1 MALRALFSTH
11 DSVRTLVALHVNRKR
26 NRALNVPFTSPVA
39 ATLVR
44 PDPAQA
50 RRRAMWHLLWGISML
65 AITVMALFTRA
76 DALTL
81 TALMV
86 SALPAVGVF
95 TMQALPSAPS
105 SWPQAV
111 PPTPVWTVVPWLIC
125 PVLSMV
131 LSGGISGPVAPL
143 VFVPVLGGL
152 ALRTP
157 GDERPLVW
165 GLAAATVAAFTGGVA
180 APFLPELAP
189 NALLT
194 TGTGLVV
201 LLFATVAAL
210 NTRPSG
216 TVVPLAM
223 ARMESALKDQPGLT
237 LVLAPNGRAMAAY
250 GAAPP
255 AVDVDALFNER
266 DSEGG
271 LIEAVHPPDRAA
283 VRAALSRAQAG
294 QPAQVRFTPRAALD
308 RRVLLVVRRMQ
319 GDSRRIAALM
329 LDATLQYARESELDQ
344 ARAEA
349 ETQVLARSRFIAHL
363 SHELRTPLN
372 AVLGFSDMMKSQ
384 LVGPLSDRYVDYA
397 NSIHTAGSHLLD
409 VIGNV
414 LDVSRIDADRY
425 ELHCE
430 DIDAR
435 DVADAAMALVRVQ
448 AEEKTIDLSADLPED
463 ALMVHADR
471 RAFKQILV
479 NLLGNA
485 VKFTPSKGTIVL
497 AAHREDD
504 SLVVIVTDN
513 GVGIAPAD
521 LARLG
526 RPFEQAG
533 DAKQKAQGTG
543 LGLSLAR
550 SLAEL
555 HGGTLSLESQLGEGT
570 IATLRLPAIL

>member
-1 MALRALFSTH
+1 MNA
-11 DSVRTLVALHVNRKR
+11 
-26 NRALNVPFTSPVA
+26 PFPTPVA

-44 PDPAQA
+44 PDPAQS
-50 RRRAMWHLLWGISML
+50 RRRAIWHLLWGISLL
-65 AITVMALFTRA
+65 ALTAMALFAGATPRPLV
-76 DALTL
+76 ALL
-81 TALMV
+81 V
-86 SALPAVGVF
+86 VALPAVGVF
-95 TMQALPSAPS
+95 ALQTLPSVPS
-105 SWPQAV
+105 SWPQPV
-111 PPTPVWTVVPWLIC
+111 RPTPVWATVPWLVC
-125 PVLSMV
+125 PVVTMILTGG
-131 LSGGISGPVAPL
+131 LSGPLAPL
-143 VFVPVLGGL
+143 GFVPVMGGL

-165 GLAAATVAAFTGGVA
+165 GLIAAAAGVFAGGMA
-180 APFLPELAP
+180 SPFLAP
-189 NALLT
+189 LPANGLIT

-201 LLFATVAAL
+201 LLFAIVAAL
-210 NTRPSG
+210 NTRPGG
-216 TVVPLAM
+216 TVIPLAM

-237 LVLAPNGRAMAAY
+237 LVLAPNGRALAAY

-255 AVDVDALFNER
+255 AMDVDALFEER

-271 LIEAVHPPDRAA
+271 LIEAVHPPDRPA

-329 LDATLQYARESELDQ
+329 LDATLQHARESELDQ

-349 ETQVLARSRFIAHL
+349 EAQVLARSRFIAHL

-372 AVLGFSDMMKSQ
+372 AVLGFSEMMKNQ
-384 LVGPLSDRYVDYA
+384 LVGPLSERYVGYA
-397 NSIHTAGSHLLD
+397 GSIHTAGSHLLD

-425 ELHCE
+425 ELNCE
-430 DIDAR
+430 DLDAR
-435 DVADAAMALVRVQ
+435 DLADAAMALVRVQ
-448 AEEKTIDLSADLPED
+448 ADEKAIDLSADLPET
-463 ALMVHADR
+463 ALMVHTDR
-471 RAFKQILV
+471 RALKQILV

-485 VKFTPSKGTIVL
+485 VKFTPANGKVEL
-497 AAHREDD
+497 AARREED
-504 SLVVIVTDN
+504 SLILTVSDN
-513 GVGIAPAD
+513 GIGIAPQD

-570 IATLRLPAIL
+570 KATLRLPAF

>member
-1 MALRALFSTH
+1 
-11 DSVRTLVALHVNRKR
+11 
-26 NRALNVPFTSPVA
+26 LNAPFTPPSA
-39 ATLVR
+39 ATLVL

-50 RRRAMWHLLWGISML
+50 RRRAIWHLLWGISLL
-65 AITVMALFTRA
+65 ALTVMALFSGA
-76 DALTL
+76 DVLTL
-81 TALMV
+81 LALMV
-86 SALPAVGVF
+86 VALPAVGVF
-95 TMQALPSAPS
+95 AIQPLPQSPS
-105 SWPQAV
+105 PWPQPV
-111 PPTPVWTVVPWLIC
+111 LPTPVWAVVPWLVC
-125 PVLSMV
+125 PVVAMAITGGFQGPLS
-131 LSGGISGPVAPL
+131 PF

-152 ALRTP
+152 ALRSP

-165 GLAAATVAAFTGGVA
+165 GLGAAALAAFAGAIA
-180 APFLPELAP
+180 APLLPRLSD

-194 TGTGLVV
+194 SGLGLVV
-201 LLFATVAAL
+201 LLFGLVAAL
-210 NTRPSG
+210 NTRHTG
-216 TVVPLAM
+216 TVVPLTM
-223 ARMESALKDQPGLT
+223 ARMESALTDQPGLT
-237 LVLAPNGRAMAAY
+237 LVLAPNGRALAAY

-255 AVDVDALFNER
+255 AMDVDALFSEY
-266 DSEGG
+266 DGEGG
-271 LIEAVHPPDRAA
+271 LIEAIHPPDRPA

-319 GDSRRIAALM
+319 GNSRRIAALM
-329 LDATLQYARESELDQ
+329 LDATLQHARESELDQ

-349 ETQVLARSRFIAHL
+349 EAQVLARSRFIAHL

-372 AVLGFSDMMKSQ
+372 AVLGFSEMMKSQ
-384 LVGPLSDRYVDYA
+384 LVGPLSDRYIDYA
-397 NSIHTAGSHLLD
+397 SSIHTAGSHLLD

-425 ELHCE
+425 ELHRE

-435 DVADAAMALVRVQ
+435 DLADAAMALVRVQ
-448 AEEKTIDLSADLPED
+448 ADEKAIDLSADLPDET
-463 ALMVHADR
+463 LLVHVDR

-479 NLLGNA
+479 NLLSNA
-485 VKFTPSKGTIVL
+485 VKFTPANGQIEL
-497 AAHREDD
+497 AARREDNAMV
-504 SLVVIVTDN
+504 LTVKDN
-513 GVGIAPAD
+513 GIGIAPED

-555 HGGTLSLESQLGEGT
+555 HDGTLTLESTLGEGT
-570 IATLRLPAIL
+570 TATLRIPAF

>member
-1 MALRALFSTH
+1 MTVPHLFNS
-11 DSVRTLVALHVNRKR
+11 
-26 NRALNVPFTSPVA
+26 A

-50 RRRAMWHLLWGISML
+50 RKRAVWHLLWGISLL
-65 AITVMALFTRA
+65 AMAVMALFA
-76 DALTL
+76 GAGIPVVV
-81 TALMV
+81 ALMV
-86 SALPAVGVF
+86 AALPAVGVF
-95 TMQALPSAPS
+95 ALQSLPAPAS
-105 SWPQAV
+105 SWPQPV
-111 PPTPVWTVVPWLIC
+111 KPTPLWAVAPWLVC
-125 PVLSMV
+125 PVVASL
-131 LSGGISGPVAPL
+131 LAGGPAGPLGPI
-143 VFVPVLGGL
+143 VFVPVIGGL
-152 ALRTP
+152 ALRTA
-157 GDERPLVW
+157 GDERPLVY
-165 GLAAATVAAFTGGVA
+165 GLIAAALAAFAGAIITPLLPAAQ
-180 APFLPELAP
+180 PS
-189 NALLT
+189 ALLT
-194 TGTGLVV
+194 SGCALVI
-201 LLFATVAAL
+201 LLFGAVAAI
-210 NTRPSG
+210 NTRPGG

-237 LVLAPNGRAMAAY
+237 LVLAPSGQALAAY
-250 GAAPP
+250 GSAPP
-255 AVDVDALFNER
+255 AVDVDALFDGR

-271 LIEAVHPPDRAA
+271 LIEAVHPPDRPA

-349 ETQVLARSRFIAHL
+349 EAQVQARSRFIAHL

-372 AVLGFSDMMKSQ
+372 AVLGFSEMMKAR
-384 LVGPLSDRYVDYA
+384 LAGPLSARYVDYA
-397 NSIHTAGSHLLD
+397 ASIHTAGSHLLD

-435 DVADAAMALVRVQ
+435 DLADAAMALVRVQ
-448 AEEKTIDLSADLPED
+448 ADDKSLDLSAALPD
-463 ALMVHADR
+463 TPLMVHVDR

-485 VKFTPSKGTIVL
+485 VKFTPAHGKVELTACRDGQDLVL
-497 AAHREDD
+497 TVAD
-504 SLVVIVTDN
+504 T
-513 GVGIAPAD
+513 GVGIAPHD

-533 DAKQKAQGTG
+533 DARQKAQGTG

-555 HGGTLSLESQLGEGT
+555 HGGTLTLDSILGEGT
-570 IATLRLPAIL
+570 TATLRLPAF

>member
-1 MALRALFSTH
+1 MALFSGANVT
-11 DSVRTLVALHVNRKR
+11 VFLALII
-26 NRALNVPFTSPVA
+26 L
-39 ATLVR
+39 
-44 PDPAQA
+44 
-50 RRRAMWHLLWGISML
+50 
-65 AITVMALFTRA
+65 
-76 DALTL
+76 
-81 TALMV
+81 
-86 SALPAVGVF
+86 ALPAVGLF
-95 TMQALPSAPS
+95 AIQEISPAPS
-105 SWPQAV
+105 HWPQPV
-111 PPTPVWTVVPWLIC
+111 PPMPLWTLFPWCLCPIIAMALTGGLTGPIGPLTFAPVV
-125 PVLSMV
+125 
-131 LSGGISGPVAPL
+131 
-143 VFVPVLGGL
+143 GGL

-157 GDERPLVW
+157 GEERPLFY
-165 GLAAATVAAFTGGVA
+165 GLAASAVAAFIGGVA
-180 APFLPELAP
+180 HAWLPPTASLP
-189 NALLT
+189 LLT
-194 TGTGLVV
+194 TGSGLIVI
-201 LLFATVAAL
+201 LFGLVAAL

-223 ARMESALKDQPGLT
+223 ARMESALADQPGLT

-255 AVDVDALFNER
+255 AMDVDALFVER

-271 LIEAVHPPDRAA
+271 LIEAVHPPDRPA

-329 LDATLQYARESELDQ
+329 LDATLQHARESELDQ

-349 ETQVLARSRFIAHL
+349 EEQVQARSRFIAHL

-372 AVLGFSDMMKSQ
+372 AVLGFSDMMKQQ

-397 NSIHTAGSHLLD
+397 TSIHTAGSHLLD

-425 ELHCE
+425 ELNCE
-430 DIDAR
+430 DLDAR
-435 DVADAAMALVRVQ
+435 DLADASMALVRVQ
-448 AEEKTIDLSADLPED
+448 ADEKAIELSADLPDE
-463 ALMVHADR
+463 ALTVHVDR

-479 NLLGNA
+479 NLLSNA
-485 VKFTPSKGTIVL
+485 VKFTP
-497 AAHREDD
+497 AHGQITLSAQREQDQ
-504 SLVVIVTDN
+504 LVVKVTDT
-513 GVGIAPAD
+513 GVGIAPED

-555 HGGTLSLESQLGEGT
+555 HGGTLSLESTLGEGT
-570 IATLRLPAIL
+570 TATLRLPAF